1 MIVGGSVGGLLVLR
15 ELAPYAA
22 ETPQWILIGVAGA
35 LLTVLG
41 VTWEHRLVELRRA
54 AAYLDRLR

>member
-1 MIVGGSVGGLLVLR
+1 MVGTAVGALLVVR

-22 ETPQWILIGVAGA
+22 ETPQWVLIGAAGA

-41 VTWEHRLVELRRA
+41 VTWERRIVELRHA
-54 AAYLDRLR
+54 AGYLDRLR